1 MTKFLTQVM
10 PFHDLH
16 VAYTSNDAEIQT
28 TIDFLAELDYTTIA
42 FTVNIASKLPA
53 QLPLIR
59 LERFRLPPQL
69 QVLKRLT
76 LTISDN
82 AQNHRINTLTSTY
95 DLVALR
101 PTNDK
106 AFQLC
111 CSSLECDII
120 SLDLTQRI
128 PYPIKFKTV
137 ASALQR
143 GVRFEICYSLGITGD
158 NDARRNLISGAASLI
173 RATRGRG
180 IILSSEA
187 KNAFGLR
194 GPWDV
199 INLAQVWGLSQ
210 ERGKEATC
218 EEAGRVVRLAGI
230 KRSSFRGVV
239 DIIEDGSREVAVE
252 PAVAEADGEL
262 SNQPGDAEK
271 PSTSSLPLPLPQV
284 TVVPDKKPNPE
295 KAKRK
300 ASLASLNENP
310 PPKPVDADDKPMSR
324 REQKRLAKKAKLDRA
339 AGLGETKHETVTGV
353 ASERPKPNSFP
364 IQHEALA
371 IKKKG

>member
-1 MTKFLTQVM
+1 M

-16 VAYTSNDAEIQT
+16 VAYTNNDAELQNT
-28 TIDFLAELDYTTIA
+28 LDFLAELEYTVVA
-42 FTVNIASKLPA
+42 LAVNIASKLPA
-53 QLPLIR
+53 QLPLIN
-59 LERFRLPPQL
+59 LERVRIPPQL
-69 QVLKRLT
+69 KVHKRLT

-95 DLVALR
+95 DFVALR

-120 SLDLTQRI
+120 SLDFTQRI
-128 PYPIKFKTV
+128 PFPIKFKTV

-143 GVRFEICYSLGITGD
+143 GVRFEICYSLSITSG
-158 NDARRNLISGAASLI
+158 NDARRNLISGAGSLI

-187 KNAFGLR
+187 RNALGVR

-199 INLAQVWGLSQ
+199 INLAQIWGLSQ
-210 ERGKEATC
+210 ERGKEAIC
-218 EEAGRVVRLAGI
+218 EEAGRVVRLAAI

-239 DIIEDGSREVAVE
+239 DIIEDGSKEVAVE
-252 PAVAEADGEL
+252 PATTVMDETSSYQVAEVE
-262 SNQPGDAEK
+262 QPAAAN
-271 PSTSSLPLPLPQV
+271 SPLPLPQV
-284 TVVPDKKPNPE
+284 TVVLNKKANPE

-300 ASLASLNENP
+300 ASLLSLNEQSDDAPTNNKTQKQP
-310 PPKPVDADDKPMSR
+310 VKDDVKPISR
-324 REQKRLAKKAKLDRA
+324 REQKRQAKKAKLDRA
-339 AGLGETKHETVTGV
+339 AGL
-353 ASERPKPNSFP
+353 SEDRPEPTSVQAKPKTSNFP
-364 IQHEALA
+364 IQHESVAT
-371 IKKKG
+371 KKKG

>member
-1 MTKFLTQVM
+1 M

-16 VAYTSNDAEIQT
+16 VAYTSNDAELQT
-28 TIDFLAELDYTTIA
+28 TLDFLAELDYSVIA
-42 FTVNIASKLPA
+42 LTVTVVSKLPA
-53 QLPLIR
+53 QLPLVR
-59 LERFRLPPQL
+59 VQQLRVPPQL

-95 DLVALR
+95 DLIALR

-106 AFQLC
+106 SLQLC

-120 SLDLTQRI
+120 SLDFTQRLGF
-128 PYPIKFKTV
+128 PIKFKTV

-143 GVRFEICYSLGITGD
+143 GVRFEICYSLGITGS

-187 KNAFGLR
+187 RVALGLR

-199 INLAQVWGLSQ
+199 INLAEVWGLSQ
-210 ERGKEATC
+210 ERGKEAIC
-218 EEAGRVVRLAGI
+218 EEAGRVVKLAGI

-239 DIIEDGSREVAVE
+239 DIVDDGSKEIIVE
-252 PAVAEADGEL
+252 P
-262 SNQPGDAEK
+262 PIAEK
-271 PSTSSLPLPLPQV
+271 EREPSTQHSPADSPLPLPQV
-284 TVVPDKKPNPE
+284 TVVPDKKVNQE

-300 ASLASLNENP
+300 ASVTSLNDKSQG
-310 PPKPVDADDKPMSR
+310 KPQNEDGKPISR
-324 REQKRLAKKAKLDRA
+324 REQKRQAKEAKLDRA
-339 AGLGETKHETVTGV
+339 AGLGEAQQEAAKEQ
-353 ASERPKPNSFP
+353 PKSKSSGFQ

-371 IKKKG
+371 TEKG

>member
-1 MTKFLTQVM
+1 M

-16 VAYTSNDAEIQT
+16 VAYTSNDAELQT
-28 TIDFLAELDYTTIA
+28 TLDFLAELDYTVVALT
-42 FTVNIASKLPA
+42 ASILAKLPA
-53 QLPLIR
+53 QLPPVH
-59 LERFRLPPQL
+59 LERLRIPPQL

-82 AQNHRINTLTSTY
+82 AQNHRINTLTNTY

-101 PTNDK
+101 PTSEK

-120 SLDLTQRI
+120 SLDFTQRI
-128 PYPIKFKTV
+128 GFPIKFKTV

-143 GVRFEICYSLGITGD
+143 GVRFEICYSLGISGS
-158 NDARRNLISGAASLI
+158 NDARRNLISGAVSLI

-187 KNAFGLR
+187 RNALGLR

-199 INLAQVWGLSQ
+199 INLAEVWGLSQ
-210 ERGKEATC
+210 ERGKEAIC
-218 EEAGRVVRLAGI
+218 EEAGRVIRLAGV

-239 DIIEDGSREVAVE
+239 DIVDDGSKEINVE
-252 PAVAEADGEL
+252 PAIAEEDVGLSAQASAAD
-262 SNQPGDAEK
+262 S
-271 PSTSSLPLPLPQV
+271 PLPLPQV
-284 TVVPDKKPNPE
+284 AVVPEKKVNQD

-300 ASLASLNENP
+300 ASVTSLNDKSQG
-310 PPKPVDADDKPMSR
+310 KPLNEDGKPISR
-324 REQKRLAKKAKLDRA
+324 REQKRQAKKTKLDRA
-339 AGLGETKHETVTGV
+339 AGLGEAQQEAAKEQ
-353 ASERPKPNSFP
+353 PKSKSIGFQ

-371 IKKKG
+371 TKKG

>member
-1 MTKFLTQVM
+1 M

-16 VAYTSNDAEIQT
+16 VAYTSNDAELQAT
-28 TIDFLAELDYTTIA
+28 LDFLGELDYTVVALTVTI
-42 FTVNIASKLPA
+42 TSKLPA
-53 QLPLIR
+53 QLPPIH
-59 LERFRLPPQL
+59 LERLRIPPQL

-82 AQNHRINTLTSTY
+82 AQNHRINTLTST
-95 DLVALR
+95 
-101 PTNDK
+101 PTNEK

-120 SLDLTQRI
+120 SLDFTQRI
-128 PYPIKFKTV
+128 GFPIKFKTV

-143 GVRFEICYSLGITGD
+143 GVRLEICYSLGITGS

-187 KNAFGLR
+187 RNALGLR
-194 GPWDV
+194 GPWDL
-199 INLAQVWGLSQ
+199 INLAEVWGLSQ
-210 ERGKEATC
+210 ERGKEAVC
-218 EEAGRVVRLAGI
+218 EEAARVVRLAGI

-239 DIIEDGSREVAVE
+239 DIVDDGSKEITVE
-252 PAVAEADGEL
+252 PATAKGDGE
-262 SNQPGDAEK
+262 SSAQPSATD
-271 PSTSSLPLPLPQV
+271 SPLPLPQV
-284 TVVPDKKPNPE
+284 TVVPDKKVNLE

-300 ASLASLNENP
+300 ASITSLNDKPQAKSLNEDG
-310 PPKPVDADDKPMSR
+310 KQISR
-324 REQKRLAKKAKLDRA
+324 REQKRQAKKAKLDRA
-339 AGLGETKHETVTGV
+339 AGLDKAQQEAAKEQ
-353 ASERPKPNSFP
+353 PKSKSSGFQ

-371 IKKKG
+371 MKKR

>member
-1 MTKFLTQVM
+1 M

-28 TIDFLAELDYTTIA
+28 TLDFLAELDYTVVA
-42 FTVNIASKLPA
+42 FAVNIASKLPS
-53 QLPLIR
+53 QLPSIR
-59 LERFRLPPQL
+59 LERFRIPPQL
-69 QVLKRLT
+69 TVLKRLT

-120 SLDLTQRI
+120 ALDFAQRI
-128 PYPIKFKTV
+128 PFPIKFKTV

-143 GVRFEICYSLGITGD
+143 GVRFEICYSLGITGG

-187 KNAFGLR
+187 RGALGLR

-210 ERGKEATC
+210 ERGKEAIC
-218 EEAGRVVRLAGI
+218 EEAARLVRLAGI

-239 DIIEDGSREVAVE
+239 DIIEDGSKELTMEKITTQGSRDLTTQATDFGET
-252 PAVAEADGEL
+252 PAANSPL
-262 SNQPGDAEK
+262 
-271 PSTSSLPLPLPQV
+271 SLPLV
-284 TVVPDKKPNPE
+284 TVVPDKKLNPD
-295 KAKRK
+295 KVKRK
-300 ASLASLNENP
+300 ASLASLDDKSQHRTPNE
-310 PPKPVDADDKPMSR
+310 DGKPMSR
-324 REQKRLAKKAKLDRA
+324 REQKRQAKKAKLERA
-339 AGLGETKHETVTGV
+339 AGHGEAQQETAKDHVK
-353 ASERPKPNSFP
+353 PKSNGFS
-364 IQHEALA
+364 IQHEASA
-371 IKKKG
+371 SKKKC